1 MEISMKRASFLD
13 TVKAVLSGFIG
24 VRKRADHDK
33 AQINPAH
40 LIIVA
45 VLLVIA
51 FIVTI
56 RTIVG
61 IVVS

>member
-1 MEISMKRASFLD
+1 MKRASFLD

>member
-1 MEISMKRASFLD
+1 MKRASFLD

-24 VRKRADHDK
+24 VRKRADHDR

>member
-1 MEISMKRASFLD
+1 MLMKRASFLD
-13 TVKAVLSGFIG
+13 TVKTVIFGFIG
-24 VRKRADHDK
+24 VRKRADHERAK
-33 AQINPAH
+33 LNPVH

-45 VLLVIA
+45 VLFVVILI
-51 FIVTI
+51 FTI